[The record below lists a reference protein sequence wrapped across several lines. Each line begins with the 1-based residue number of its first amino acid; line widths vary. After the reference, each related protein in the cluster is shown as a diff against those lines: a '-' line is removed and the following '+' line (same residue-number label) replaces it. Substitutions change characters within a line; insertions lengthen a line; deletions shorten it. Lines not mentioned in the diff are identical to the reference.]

1 MNEMGITF
9 PLLFYIH
16 VEMAS
21 NDIFHSSMK
30 DRFLKILEYF
40 IQRLANNFVLTR
52 RGNSTNPTHY
62 TKYGIIQA
70 REEYRQNPPA
80 RLDNQGRGV
89 VEGDFC
95 SAISLY
101 HAYELLL
108 QHGMRTF
115 YNFMLKTLGE
125 QSDSPVASTSTLAS
139 EKSPAGSISLL
150 NFKCSLEIFF

>member
-1 MNEMGITF
+1 MGITVF
-9 PLLFYIH
+9 LFMPIH
-16 VEMAS
+16 VEMVS
-21 NDIFHSSMK
+21 NDIFLFSMK

-52 RGNSTNPTHY
+52 RGNSMIPTHY
-62 TKYGIIQA
+62 TKFGLIQA

-80 RLDNQGRGV
+80 KLDNHSRGV

-139 EKSPAGSISLL
+139 EKSPAGSI
-150 NFKCSLEIFF
+150 